1 MFEFIIA
8 LPFGKVL
15 HETQLPSQLKHDWKK
30 CKHLKTETLLY
41 LQHLV
46 LKKCWYCKKQPQFWK
61 KSRILILDTIYEK
74 SQNLLKFG
82 WVTNEL

>member
-30 CKHLKTETLLY
+30 CKHLKIETLVFATPGFEKV
-41 LQHLV
+41 LV
-46 LKKCWYCKKQPQFWK
+46 LQKTAPILKK
-61 KSRILILDTIYEK
+61 I
-74 SQNLLKFG
+74 QNINPRYNLRKVTKFIEI
-82 WVTNEL
+82 WMSY